1 MTPRSSVE
9 SVDSRP
15 GAGRLSQGPVARS
28 PYTAPVD
35 IEAGIAAV
43 KAALLADARVASAI
57 LFGSAAKGLART
69 SSDLDV
75 GLIAASPAHAL
86 ELEADPLELVG
97 RLSAAARR
105 DVHVV
110 LLERVEPVLGR
121 QAFLGGKKLFDRDS
135 ARSADVLE
143 RILVDY
149 FDGEYH
155 RRVRREALERRREAR
170 LG

>member
-1 MTPRSSVE
+1 M
-9 SVDSRP
+9 
-15 GAGRLSQGPVARS
+15 
-28 PYTAPVD
+28 D

-69 SSDLDV
+69 SSDLDI

-86 ELEADPLELVG
+86 ELEADHLELVG

-105 DVHVV
+105 DVQVV

-143 RILVDY
+143 RILVEY

-155 RRVRREALERRREAR
+155 RRIRREALERRREAR